1 MLEYT
6 LENEYSRKGYAVIA
20 GTDEAGRGCL
30 AGPVVAAACILP
42 EGLIIDGLD
51 DSKKLTAKKREKLYD
66 IIIESAVS
74 YAIAESSVEEID
86 SMNILNASQLAMRR
100 AVAMLSPAPDLV
112 LVDGNVAREFPMTAV
127 TVIHGDS
134 ISPSIAAASIL
145 AKVYRDRLLIE
156 MDKAYPEFGFAKNK
170 SYSTKEHMDALRKY
184 GPRDCHRKTFLKF
197 LNGEHK

>member
-6 LENEYSRKGYAVIA
+6 LENEYKSKGYAVVA

-42 EGLIIDGLD
+42 DGLVIDGLD
-51 DSKKLTAKKREKLYD
+51 DSKKLSAKKREKLYD
-66 IIIESAVS
+66 IIIDSAVS
-74 YAIAESSVEEID
+74 YGIAEASVEEID
-86 SMNILNASQLAMRR
+86 TLNILNAAQLAMRR
-100 AVAMLSPAPDLV
+100 AVAMLSPAPELV

-127 TVIHGDS
+127 TVIHGDA

-145 AKVYRDRLLIE
+145 AKVHRDRLLIE
-156 MDKAYPEFGFAKNK
+156 MDAEYPEYGFAKNK

-184 GPRDCHRKTFLKF
+184 GPRDCHIKTNLKF
-197 LNGEHK
+197 FEEK